1 MSGRIIQGGGPIRK
15 SLNVRDSRV
24 HDYPPRWNADCWSS
38 AAFIRPARSRS
49 TLYMGRNA
57 EAAPSL
63 QLLWRHFPDNALV
76 GPEGLFG
83 HIHVEFAELGCMCN
97 ITFEGRLR
105 ILTLHFKR
113 FIKRLHAE

>member
-1 MSGRIIQGGGPIRK
+1 MTAGPRQPRGQLECRLLVIRRNHK
-15 SLNVRDSRV
+15 TGEISLD
-24 HDYPPRWNADCWSS
+24 
-38 AAFIRPARSRS
+38 
-49 TLYMGRNA
+49 LYMGRNA

-63 QLLWRHFPDNALV
+63 QLLWRHLPDHALV

-83 HIHVEFAELGCMCN
+83 HIHVEFAELGCMCD

>member
-15 SLNVRDSRV
+15 SLNGATAACTTTRRAGT
-24 HDYPPRWNADCWSS
+24 PRP
-38 AAFIRPARSRS
+38 AAAIIRAARSRS

-63 QLLWRHFPDNALV
+63 QLLWRHFPYNALV
-76 GPEGLFG
+76 RPEGLFG
-83 HIHVEFAELGCMCN
+83 HIHVEFAELGCMCD